1 MSRGWLGAAPE
12 EWAYEPGGS
21 STPRRR
27 SVKVHETSSDSYVPI
42 ANSGTGQT
50 VTDPSFDTEPMTR
63 ARRCGVAQVCCTG
76 RSGTT
81 RHPPTASTSGV
92 LGTRRHSTTTADTR
106 SRDFPSCIREFDSP
120 HPLRTQP
127 PPWRGFRRSRSRHHL
142 RGHTRRTPSPSR
154 GGVEGV
160 FEKLRVSKRGA
171 NVGALTTSTT
181 PARHQPGPNTSAL
194 DNERPPSRHCPNRV
208 PRTGDVTSH
217 SVTYR
222 R

>member
-127 PPWRGFRRSRSRHHL
+127 PLRRGFRRSRGECWWPRIRMLHRCCTGQSATWAHLTPDSSNTARSRTGSG
-142 RGHTRRTPSPSR
+142 R
-154 GGVEGV
+154 
-160 FEKLRVSKRGA
+160 F
-171 NVGALTTSTT
+171 STT
-181 PARHQPGPNTSAL
+181 TTASPDPRRASPAARSSWP
-194 DNERPPSRHCPNRV
+194 RSRSRWAWS
-208 PRTGDVTSH
+208 R
-217 SVTYR
+217 
-222 R
+222 